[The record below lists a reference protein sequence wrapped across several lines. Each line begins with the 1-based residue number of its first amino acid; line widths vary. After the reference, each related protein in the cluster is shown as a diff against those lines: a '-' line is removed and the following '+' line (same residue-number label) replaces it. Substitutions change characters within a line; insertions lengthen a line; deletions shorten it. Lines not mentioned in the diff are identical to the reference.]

1 MEGCLFVYKKGVNA
15 VAKISTMIQLN
26 DMVSSPLQHINNA
39 LNMTVSSFERLDSAA
54 NVNFGAVRQEVAE
67 ANAEL
72 ERMQQQ
78 LQENNQ
84 AAEQQSSRFSGLTS
98 KVMGL
103 VGAYAGLQGLKS
115 IIGLSDELTLT
126 TARLDL
132 MNDGLQST
140 EELQQKIFESA
151 QASRGSYQATAD
163 AVSKMGILAGDAF
176 SSNDELI
183 AFMEQ
188 VNKQFTIAGT
198 SQEGQAAAMLQLT
211 QAMGSGVLRGE
222 ELNSIFENAPTMIQS
237 IADYLNKP
245 IGEIRNMASEGQI
258 TSEVVKNAMLAAA
271 DETNKKFESMPM
283 TFGQVMQSM
292 KNQALMAF
300 QPVFNQLSQLANS
313 PQFSSMVDGM
323 IAGLSTVAGVVVQIF
338 SVVASVGGFIV
349 DNWSLIAPVVGAAAA
364 ALSLYIGYLAVKN
377 GLELVSNGLA
387 IAACL
392 ASYAKA
398 AATGTEASA
407 TAAATAAQ
415 YGFNTALLACPLTWI
430 LLLIIA
436 VVAAF
441 YAVIAVI
448 NKTQNKTIS
457 ATGVIVGA
465 LATAGAFIWN
475 LLASLVNGAISLFAG
490 LWNFLAGFANFFANF
505 LRDPLGAAAHLIA
518 SFCETALNLL
528 SALASAIDAI
538 FGSDLVGT
546 INGWIGNLNGWADS
560 VGNGKYQEEVQKI
573 NPQDYYMDRKSYS
586 GAYSWGYGKGSSAAD
601 TVKSKFNSSIGTK
614 AAGLGSS
621 KATGG
626 GGTGNIGKGVN
637 NIDKNTGKI
646 NDAVQSSSE
655 DLKLI
660 RQLAE
665 RAAIN
670 KITTT
675 NVKVDMTG
683 MTNQIN
689 DKDRD
694 IDGFINTFTKKIE
707 EAFLSSA
714 EGVHE

>member
-1 MEGCLFVYKKGVNA
+1 M
-15 VAKISTMIQLN
+15 AKISTMIQLN
-26 DMVSSPLQHINNA
+26 DMVSSPLQHINNT

-67 ANAEL
+67 TNAEL

-115 IIGLSDELTLT
+115 VIGLSDELTLT

-140 EELQQKIFESA
+140 EELQQKIFQSA
-151 QASRGSYQATAD
+151 QASRDSYQATAD

-176 SSNDELI
+176 SGNDELI

-211 QAMGSGVLRGE
+211 QAMGAGVLRGE
-222 ELNSIFENAPTMIQS
+222 ELNSIFEQAPTMIQS

-245 IGEIRNMASEGQI
+245 IGEIRTMASEGQI

-271 DETNKKFESMPM
+271 DETNKKLESMPM
-283 TFGQVMQSM
+283 TFGQVMQSV

-300 QPVFNQLSQLANS
+300 QPVFDQLSQLANS

-323 IAGLSTVAGVVVQIF
+323 IGGLSTVAGVVVQIF
-338 SVVASVGGFIV
+338 SVVASVGGFIA

-377 GLELVSNGLA
+377 GLELVSNGLSVA
-387 IAACL
+387 VCL

-398 AATGTEASA
+398 AATGAEVSA

-415 YGFNTALLACPLTWI
+415 HGFNTALLACPLTWI

-601 TVKSKFNSSIGTK
+601 TVKSKLNSSMGSK

-621 KATGG
+621 KAAGS
-626 GGTGNIGKGVN
+626 GGTGSIGKGVN
-637 NIDKNTGKI
+637 NIDKNTSKI

-694 IDGFINTFTKKIE
+694 IDGFINTLTKKVE

>member
-1 MEGCLFVYKKGVNA
+1 M
-15 VAKISTMIQLN
+15 AKISTMIQLN
-26 DMVSSPLQHINNA
+26 DAVSSTLQHINNA
-39 LNMTVSSFERLDSAA
+39 LNMTINSFERLDSATD
-54 NVNFGAVRQEVAE
+54 VNFGGMRQEVAE
-67 ANAEL
+67 ANAGL
-72 ERMQQQ
+72 QRMQQQ

-84 AAEQQSSRFSGLTS
+84 AVEQQSSRFSGLTS

-103 VGAYAGLQGLKS
+103 VGAYAGLQGMKS
-115 IIGLSDELTLT
+115 VIGLSDELTLT

-132 MNDGLQST
+132 INDGLQST
-140 EELQQKIFESA
+140 EELQQKIFQSA
-151 QASRGSYQATAD
+151 QASRGSYQATAE
-163 AVSKMGILAGDAF
+163 AVSKMGLPAGDAF
-176 SSNDELI
+176 SGNDELI

-211 QAMGSGVLRGE
+211 QAMGAGVLRGE
-222 ELNSIFENAPTMIQS
+222 ELNSVFEQAPTMIQS

-313 PQFSSMVDGM
+313 PQFASMVDGM

-338 SVVASVGGFIV
+338 SVVASVGGFIA
-349 DNWSLIAPVVGAAAA
+349 DNWSLIAPIVGAAAA
-364 ALSLYIGYLAVKN
+364 ALSLYIGYLAIKN

-387 IAACL
+387 VAACI

-398 AATGTEASA
+398 AATRTEVSA

-415 YGFNTALLACPLTWI
+415 HGFNAALLACPLTWI

-436 VVAAF
+436 IVAAF

-465 LATAGAFIWN
+465 LAAAGAFIWN
-475 LLASLVNGAISLFAG
+475 LFAGLVNGSISLFAG

-505 LRDPLGAAAHLIA
+505 LRDPLGSAAHLLA
-518 SFCETALNLL
+518 SFCETALNML
-528 SALASAIDAI
+528 SALASALDAI
-538 FGSDLVGT
+538 FDTDYVST
-546 INGWIGNLNGWADS
+546 INGWIDNVNGWADS

-586 GAYSWGYGKGSSAAD
+586 GAYRWGYNKGSSAAD
-601 TVKSKFNSSIGTK
+601 AVKSKFNSGIGTK
-614 AAGLGSS
+614 AASLGSS

-637 NIDKNTGKI
+637 NIDKNTSKI

-694 IDGFINTFTKKIE
+694 IDGFINTFTKKVE

>member
-1 MEGCLFVYKKGVNA
+1 M
-15 VAKISTMIQLN
+15 AKISTMIQLN
-26 DMVSSPLQHINNA
+26 DMVSGPLQHINNA
-39 LNMTVSSFERLDSAA
+39 LNMTVSSFEQLDSAA
-54 NVNFGAVRQEVAE
+54 NVNFGTVRQEVAE
-67 ANAEL
+67 ANAGL
-72 ERMQQQ
+72 QRMQQQ
-78 LQENNQ
+78 LQENSQ
-84 AAEQQSSRFSGLTS
+84 AVEQQNSRFGGLTS

-115 IIGLSDELTLT
+115 VIGLSDELTLT
-126 TARLDL
+126 TARLNL

-140 EELQQKIFESA
+140 EELQQKIFQSA

-163 AVSKMGILAGDAF
+163 AVSKMGLLAGEAF
-176 SSNDELI
+176 SGNDELI

-211 QAMGSGVLRGE
+211 QAMGAGVLRGE

-237 IADYLNKP
+237 IAEYLNKP
-245 IGEIRNMASEGQI
+245 IGQIREMAADGEITAD
-258 TSEVVKNAMLAAA
+258 VVKSAMLAAA

-283 TFGQVMQSM
+283 TFGQVAQSM

-300 QPVFNQLSQLANS
+300 QPVFDQLSQLANS

-323 IAGLSTVAGVVVQIF
+323 IAGLSTVASVAVQIF
-338 SVVASVGGFIV
+338 NVVASVGGFIA

-364 ALSLYIGYLAVKN
+364 AMTLYTGALIVNNIQQGI
-377 GLELVSNGLA
+377 SNGLKK
-387 IAACL
+387 IAAIQ
-392 ASYAKA
+392 AVAH
-398 AATGTEASA
+398 GTA
-407 TAAATAAQ
+407 TAAETAATVGMTTAQ
-415 YGFNTALLACPLTWI
+415 LSFNAALYACPLTWI
-430 LLLIIA
+430 LLLILA

-475 LLASLVNGAISLFAG
+475 LIAGLVNGAISLFAG
-490 LWNFLAGFANFFANF
+490 LWNFLAGFANFFENF
-505 LRDPLGAAAHLIA
+505 LKDPLGAAAHLLA

-546 INGWIGNLNGWADS
+546 INGWIGDLHGWADS

-573 NPQDYYMDRKSYS
+573 NPKDYYMERKSYS
-586 GAYSWGYGKGSSAAD
+586 GAYEWGKSKGTSMAD
-601 TVKSKFNSSIGTK
+601 AVKSKFSNSMGDK
-614 AAGLGSS
+614 AAGLDSAASG
-621 KATGG
+621 
-626 GGTGNIGKGVN
+626 IGKGVG
-637 NIDKNTGKI
+637 NIDKNTKKI
-646 NDAVQSSSE
+646 NDAIQSNSE

-670 KITTT
+670 QITTT
-675 NVKVDMTG
+675 HVKVDMSN
-683 MTNQIN
+683 MRNQIN
-689 DKDRD
+689 DKNRD
-694 IDGFINTFTKKIE
+694 IDGFINTFTKKVE
-707 EAFLSSA
+707 AAFLSSA

>member
-1 MEGCLFVYKKGVNA
+1 M
-15 VAKISTMIQLN
+15 AKISTMIQLN
-26 DMVSSPLQHINNA
+26 DAVSSTLQHINNA
-39 LNMTVSSFERLDSAA
+39 LNMTINSFERLDSATD
-54 NVNFGAVRQEVAE
+54 VNFGGMRQEVAE
-67 ANAEL
+67 ANAGL
-72 ERMQQQ
+72 QRMQQQ

-84 AAEQQSSRFSGLTS
+84 AVEQQSSRFSGLTS

-115 IIGLSDELTLT
+115 VIGLSDELTLT

-140 EELQQKIFESA
+140 EELQQKIFQSA

-163 AVSKMGILAGDAF
+163 AVSKMGLLAGDAF

-211 QAMGSGVLRGE
+211 QAMGAGVLRGE

-245 IGEIRNMASEGQI
+245 IGQIREMAADGEITAEI
-258 TSEVVKNAMLAAA
+258 VKNAMLTAA

-283 TFGQVMQSM
+283 TFGQVMQNM

-313 PQFSSMVDGM
+313 PQFASMVDGI
-323 IAGLSTVAGVVVQIF
+323 IAGLSTAAGVVVQIF
-338 SVVASVGGFIV
+338 SVVASVGGFIA
-349 DNWSLIAPVVGAAAA
+349 DNWSLIAPAVGAAAA
-364 ALSLYIGYLAVKN
+364 ALSIYLGYLAIKN

-387 IAACL
+387 VAACI

-398 AATGTEASA
+398 AATRTEVSA

-436 VVAAF
+436 VIAAI
-441 YAVIAVI
+441 YIVIAVI
-448 NKTQNKTIS
+448 NKVQNKTIS
-457 ATGVIVGA
+457 ATGVICGSINVVIQFFKNLGLTVANIA
-465 LATAGAFIWN
+465 LAIWNAMKATAGNVQTAFHN
-475 LLASLVNGAISLFAG
+475 A
-490 LWNFLAGFANFFANF
+490 
-505 LRDPLGAAAHLIA
+505 IA
-518 SFCETALNLL
+518 SVQSWWYDLLSTSLEVIDGICKALNKLPFVDFDY
-528 SALASAIDAI
+528 SGISNA
-538 FGSDLVGT
+538 
-546 INGWIGNLNGWADS
+546 ADS
-560 VGNGKYQEEVQKI
+560 YAAKSATASGRKEDYQSISDAFSKGMNTFDTFGKGWVSDAYNSGYKWGNGK
-573 NPQDYYMDRKSYS
+573 
-586 GAYSWGYGKGSSAAD
+586 AD
-601 TVKSKFNSSIGTK
+601 SVKSKFNNSIGNK
-614 AAGLGSS
+614 AAGLGDS
-621 KATGG
+621 KATGSG
-626 GGTGNIGKGVN
+626 SGNVGKGVG
-637 NIDKNTGKI
+637 NIDKNTKKI

-694 IDGFINTFTKKIE
+694 IDGFINTFTKKVE

>member
-1 MEGCLFVYKKGVNA
+1 M
-15 VAKISTMIQLN
+15 AKISTMIQLN
-26 DMVSSPLQHINNA
+26 DAVSGTLQHINNA
-39 LNMTVSSFERLDSAA
+39 LNMTISSFERLDSAA
-54 NVNFGAVRQEVAE
+54 DVNFGAVRQEVAE
-67 ANAEL
+67 ANAGL
-72 ERMQQQ
+72 QRMQQQ

-84 AAEQQSSRFSGLTS
+84 VVEQQSSHFSGLTS

-103 VGAYAGLQGLKS
+103 VGAYAGLQGLKNV
-115 IIGLSDELTLT
+115 IGLSDELTLT

-140 EELQQKIFESA
+140 EELQQKIFQSA
-151 QASRGSYQATAD
+151 QDSRGAYQSTAD
-163 AVSKMGILAGDAF
+163 AISKMGLLAGDAF

-211 QAMGSGVLRGE
+211 QAMGAGVLRGE

-245 IGEIRNMASEGQI
+245 IGEIREMASEGQI
-258 TSEVVKNAMLAAA
+258 TADIVKNAMFTAA

-283 TFGQVMQSM
+283 TFGQVMQSV
-292 KNQALMAF
+292 KNQALVAF

-313 PQFSSMVDGM
+313 PQFASMVDG
-323 IAGLSTVAGVVVQIF
+323 IVAGLSTVAGVVVQIF
-338 SVVASVGGFIV
+338 SVVASVGGFIA
-349 DNWSLIAPVVGAAAA
+349 DNWSLIAPIVGMAAV
-364 ALSLYIGYLAVKN
+364 ALGIYTGALIINNVQQGI
-377 GLELVSNGLA
+377 SNTLKR
-387 IAACL
+387 IAAVQ
-392 ASYAKA
+392 AVAH
-398 AATGTEASA
+398 GTA
-407 TAAATAAQ
+407 TAAETAATVGMTTAQ
-415 YGFNTALLACPLTWI
+415 LSFNAALYACPLTWI

-436 VVAAF
+436 VIAAI
-441 YAVIAVI
+441 YIVIAVI
-448 NKTQNKTIS
+448 NKVQNKTIS
-457 ATGVIVGA
+457 ATGVICGSINVVIQFFKNLGLTVANIA
-465 LATAGAFIWN
+465 LAIWNAMKATAGNVQTAFHNAIASVQSWWYD
-475 LLASLVNGAISLFAG
+475 LLSTSLEVIDGICKALNKLPFVDFDYSGISNA
-490 LWNFLAGFANFFANF
+490 ADSYAAKS
-505 LRDPLGAAAHLIA
+505 AAAAGRKEDYQSISDA
-518 SFCETALNLL
+518 FSKGMNTFDTFGKGWVSDAYNSGYNWGKGKADTAKNK
-528 SALASAIDAI
+528 
-538 FGSDLVGT
+538 FEGMM
-546 INGWIGNLNGWADS
+546 
-560 VGNGKYQEEVQKI
+560 NGK
-573 NPQDYYMDRKSYS
+573 
-586 GAYSWGYGKGSSAAD
+586 ASSLG
-601 TVKSKFNSSIGTK
+601 NSR
-614 AAGLGSS
+614 
-621 KATGG
+621 ATGSG
-626 GGTGNIGKGVN
+626 GAGNIGKGVG
-637 NIDKNTGKI
+637 NIDKNTKKI

-694 IDGFINTFTKKIE
+694 IDGFINTFTKKVE

>member
-1 MEGCLFVYKKGVNA
+1 M
-15 VAKISTMIQLN
+15 AKISTMIQLN
-26 DMVSSPLQHINNA
+26 DAVSGTLQHINNA
-39 LNMTVSSFERLDSAA
+39 MNMTISSFERLDNAA
-54 NVNFGAVRQEVAE
+54 NVNFGGIRQEVAE
-67 ANAEL
+67 ANAGL
-72 ERMQQQ
+72 MQMQQQ

-84 AAEQQSSRFSGLTS
+84 VVEQQSSRFSGLTS
-98 KVMGL
+98 KVVGL

-115 IIGLSDELTLT
+115 VMGLSDELTLT
-126 TARLDL
+126 TARLNL

-140 EELQQKIFESA
+140 EELQQKIFQSA

-163 AVSKMGILAGDAF
+163 AVSKMGLLAGEAF

-211 QAMGSGVLRGE
+211 QAMGAGVLRGE

-245 IGEIRNMASEGQI
+245 IGQIREMAADGEITAEI
-258 TSEVVKNAMLAAA
+258 VKNAMLAAA

-283 TFGQVMQSM
+283 TFGQIAQSM

-300 QPVFNQLSQLANS
+300 QPVFNRLSDLANS
-313 PQFSSMVDGM
+313 PQFASMVDGM

-338 SVVASVGGFIV
+338 EVVASVGGFIA

-364 ALSLYIGYLAVKN
+364 ALSIYIGYLAIKN
-377 GLELVSNGLA
+377 SLELVSNGLA
-387 IAACL
+387 IAASV
-392 ASYAKA
+392 ASYIKA

-430 LLLIIA
+430 ILLVIA

-441 YAVIAVI
+441 YMVIAAI

-475 LLASLVNGAISLFAG
+475 LFAGLVNGAISLFAS

-505 LRDPLGAAAHLIA
+505 LRDPLGSAAHLLA
-518 SFCETALNLL
+518 SFCETALNML
-528 SALASAIDAI
+528 SALASALDAI
-538 FGSDLVGT
+538 FDTDYVST
-546 INGWIGNLNGWADS
+546 INGWIDKVNGWAES

-586 GAYSWGYGKGSSAAD
+586 GAYNWGYSKGSSAAESIR
-601 TVKSKFNSSIGTK
+601 SKFDNSIGNK
-614 AAGLGSS
+614 VAGLGNSTAGS
-621 KATGG
+621 G
-626 GGTGNIGKGVN
+626 IGKNVG
-637 NIDKNTGKI
+637 NIDKNTSKI

-675 NVKVDMTG
+675 HVKVDMTG

-689 DKDRD
+689 DKDKD
-694 IDGFINTFTKKIE
+694 IDGFINTFTKKVE